1 MKMLLHYQDDGDSNP
16 NDLQPRQRQQGKEQ
30 MGQIQNFSRK
40 NQGTLPDW
48 KKLPPDLK

>member
-1 MKMLLHYQDDGDSNP
+1 
-16 NDLQPRQRQQGKEQ
+16 